1 MLTPDTLLQGRYRL
15 GRQLGQGG
23 MGTVYEAV
31 DQRLDTVVAVKE
43 SHLNDEH
50 LVKQFALEARLLAK
64 LRHPAL
70 TKVIDH
76 FEENGAQFLVMEYI
90 PGPDLSALL
99 AEQNSPFSI
108 PQVMKWADQLLNA
121 LNYLHTQTP
130 SIIHRDIKPQNL
142 KLTAEDQII
151 LLDFGLA
158 KGAAGGVSKVAS
170 VYGYT
175 PTYAPLEQIQGTGT
189 EPRSDLYSLA
199 ATLYQLMTNVSPPD
213 ALTRVM
219 DITNELPDPLVP
231 ANQLNPRIASGVS
244 QTLSYAMHLNR
255 DKRPA
260 TAAVMRE
267 LLRVAANAVTVPSHD
282 TDKTLVLPAGP
293 STAETL
299 QMPSGALPLAET
311 ASAALPL
318 TEASS
323 GQAPTGPVEPTRNTV
338 RDPALAG
345 FMSGGY
351 EVQERSRLPW
361 IVLPILGVLVLAGL
375 AYGGYQLF
383 GGASDAG
390 QPQAAP
396 VAQASPGATVV
407 GANDAPASTA
417 PASGSNVTQPDAQP
431 GQTPT
436 AGMTPTPKPTPVDTK
451 ATPTPIPTPL
461 PPPPTPQATPPPRP
475 TTINGGVMNGKAV
488 SLPKPAYPPAA
499 RAAHASGA
507 VNVQVTIDEN
517 GSVISAT
524 AVSGHPLLRSAA
536 AQAARGARFSPTLLS
551 GQPVKVTGTII
562 YNFVE

>member
-1 MLTPDTLLQGRYRL
+1 MLTPDTLLQGRYRI
-15 GRQLGQGG
+15 GRQLGKGG

-90 PGPDLSALL
+90 PGPDLSALQSERN
-99 AEQNSPFSI
+99 APF
-108 PQVMKWADQLLNA
+108 PVTQVLKWADQLLNA

-142 KLTAEDQII
+142 KLTTEDQII

-158 KGAAGGVSKVAS
+158 KGSASGATKVAS

-199 ATLYQLMTNVSPPD
+199 ATIYQLMTNVSPPD

-219 DITNELPDPLVP
+219 DITNELPDPLIA
-231 ANQLNPRIASGVS
+231 ANQLNPQIASGVS
-244 QTLSYAMHLNR
+244 QTLGYAMHLNR

-267 LLRVAANAVTVPSHD
+267 LLRVAGNAVTAPSHD
-282 TDKTLVLPAGP
+282 PNKTLVLPAGA

-299 QMPSGALPLAET
+299 HLPSGALPF
-311 ASAALPL
+311 
-318 TEASS
+318 TEASRPP
-323 GQAPTGPVEPTRNTV
+323 GPTRPVEPTRNTV

-375 AYGGYQLF
+375 AYGGYKLF
-383 GGASDAG
+383 GGTADAG

-396 VAQASPGATVV
+396 VAQASPGATIV
-407 GANDAPASTA
+407 GAGEAPAS
-417 PASGSNVTQPDAQP
+417 PASGSNVPQPGATP

-436 AGMTPTPKPTPVDTK
+436 PGITPTPK
-451 ATPTPIPTPL
+451 PTPL
-461 PPPPTPQATPPPRP
+461 PPPPTPQSTPPPRP
-475 TTINGGVMNGKAV
+475 TIVQGGVVNGKAI
-488 SLPKPAYPPAA
+488 SLPKPVYPPAA

-536 AQAARGARFSPTLLS
+536 ASAARGARFSPTLLS

-562 YNFVE
+562 YNFVEQ

>member
-1 MLTPDTLLQGRYRL
+1 MLTPDTVLQGRYRVV
-15 GRQLGQGG
+15 RHLGQGG

-31 DQRLDTVVAVKE
+31 DQRLETVVAVKE
-43 SHLNDEH
+43 SHLNDPV

-76 FEENGAQFLVMEYI
+76 FEESGAQFLVMEYI

-99 AEQNSPFSI
+99 DEQKGPFPVTQI
-108 PQVMKWADQLLNA
+108 LKWADQLLNA

-142 KLTAEDQII
+142 KLTSEDQII

-158 KGAAGGVSKVAS
+158 KGTAGGVSKVAS

-219 DITNELPDPLVP
+219 DITNELPDPLIP
-231 ANQLNPRIASGVS
+231 ASKINPQIAEGIA
-244 QTLSYAMHLNR
+244 QTLGYAMHLNR

-267 LLRVAANAVTVPSHD
+267 LLRVGGVPATAPSRD
-282 TDKTLVLPAGP
+282 SDKTLVLPSSP

-299 QMPSGALPLAET
+299 QVPSG
-311 ASAALPL
+311 ALPL
-318 TEASS
+318 TEASPAV
-323 GQAPTGPVEPTRNTV
+323 GPTVAAEQTQQFEPNRNTV

-351 EVQERSRLPW
+351 ETEGRSRLPW
-361 IVLPILGVLVLAGL
+361 IALPILGVLLLAGVS
-375 AYGGYQLF
+375 YGGYWLYSSKW
-383 GGASDAG
+383 GGSE
-390 QPQAAP
+390 PQAGAVP
-396 VAQASPGATVV
+396 VASPTSSPAASSGPPTVNDPITIGGSPQSPTASPSAPNATP
-407 GANDAPASTA
+407 APTMNPQSS
-417 PASGSNVTQPDAQP
+417 PA
-431 GQTPT
+431 
-436 AGMTPTPKPTPVDTK
+436 
-451 ATPTPIPTPL
+451 ATPTPQSQPTPRQDE
-461 PPPPTPQATPPPRP
+461 PPPPATPAPPK
-475 TTINGGVMNGKAV
+475 IIQGGVVNGKAI
-488 SLPKPAYPPAA
+488 SLPKPAYPASA
-499 RAAHASGA
+499 RAVRAQGA
-507 VNVQVTIDEN
+507 VNVQVIIDESGN
-517 GSVISAT
+517 VTSAT
-524 AVSGHPLLRSAA
+524 AISGHALLRASAVS
-536 AQAARGARFSPTLLS
+536 AARGARFSPTKLS
-551 GQPVKVTGTII
+551 GVPVKVSGIII
-562 YNFVE
+562 YNFVAE